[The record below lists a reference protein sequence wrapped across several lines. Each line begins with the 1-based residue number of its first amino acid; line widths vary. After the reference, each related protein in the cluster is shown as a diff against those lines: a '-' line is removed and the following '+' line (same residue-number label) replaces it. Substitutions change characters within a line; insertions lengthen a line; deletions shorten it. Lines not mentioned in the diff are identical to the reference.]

1 MLAVIADVHATNHA
15 AFGGVSVGR
24 RNERCVAVEACLA
37 AAVEVTRQRANELV
51 VAGDLFDN
59 DRPFPDQLRAVGEIL
74 GASDAEK
81 HLVVGNHDQHSS
93 TPGDNAMAPLAM
105 LPRTAVYDEAR
116 IVDTVIG
123 DVTFLP
129 FHIDVLNFTPRGTVV
144 IAHHGI
150 ADDKTPVFLRH
161 GKGVVQVKDLFAW
174 MNMHGV
180 NVYIAGDWHEHKH
193 WEKDGKHIVQCG
205 ALCPTG
211 WNNPGHYGYGSVIL
225 TDGVTYERVV
235 VPGPRFLYA
244 AAPEALVKEVT
255 KAKKR
260 GDIPYVRAA
269 CAQFA
274 DPALEG
280 AHIEWAPIIDRAE
293 AGVKVAAEHMKSA
306 GTLEECID
314 TYVNGS
320 TTIPDDMK
328 KDVLSKLHELVITGR
343 A

>member
-1 MLAVIADVHATNHA
+1 MGGPRVVGVNRRAAETLAVLRA
-15 AFGGVSVGR
+15 AYDR
-24 RNERCVAVEACLA
+24 AVELGASA
-37 AAVEVTRQRANELV
+37 FV
-51 VAGDLFDN
+51 VAGDLFDV
-59 DRPFPDQLRAVGEIL
+59 DDPEPQLLAEVADIL
-74 GASDAEK
+74 AGPIPTV
-81 HLVVGNHDQHSS
+81 LLVGNHDQHSS

-244 AAPEALVKEVT
+244 ADSETLVKEVT